1 MARPKKPK
9 TRLTGFA
16 KSILSNT
23 PSSGI
28 GERTLLE
35 KCGGMSG
42 YSDYQKMIGGLVN
55 LGYLKPKRNGD
66 LHRTNKR
73 DKAIGK

>member
-55 LGYLKPKRNGD
+55 LGYLSRNGMA
-66 LHRTNKR
+66 TCTVQTKGI
-73 DKAIGK
+73 KQ